1 MIASMK
7 RIRKVLIAIV
17 CLLIAFI
24 VYVEIANRN
33 TKNMTYRQKV
43 LKAVYPGLMWLTKL
57 GGKKSKSMDNSQ
69 QVKPLTSLYSLNVTL
84 NNGQQ
89 LPLGSLEGKKI
100 LLVNTASDCGY
111 TSQYED
117 LQKLYEE
124 NKDHLVIIAF
134 PANDF
139 KEQEKGSDQEIA
151 AFCKVNFGISFPLAA
166 KSSVVRGA
174 AQNEIFQWLS
184 DKKLN
189 GWNEQEPT
197 WNFSKYLVDEK
208 GSLINYFGPGVSP
221 ISKEVKNAIA
231 Q

>member
-1 MIASMK
+1 MK
-7 RIRKVLIAIV
+7 RVRKFLIVVV
-17 CLLIAFI
+17 CLLIAFVI
-24 VYVEIANRN
+24 YVEIANRN

-43 LKAVYPGLMWLTKL
+43 LKAIYPGLMWFTKL
-57 GGKKSKSMDNSQ
+57 GGNKAKTMDNSQ
-69 QVKPLTSLYSLNVTL
+69 QAKPLTPLYSLNVVL

-117 LQKLYEE
+117 LQKLYDE
-124 NKDHLVIIAF
+124 NKDRLVIIAF

-151 AFCKVNFGISFPLAA
+151 AFCKLNFGISFPLAV
-166 KSSVVRGA
+166 KSSVVKGA
-174 AQNEIFQWLS
+174 GQNEIFKWLS

-208 GSLINYFGPGVSP
+208 GSLINYFGPAVSP